1 MVPSKGER
9 NIEKVSNRNLIIQL
23 QKGNMQFHN
32 NGQAIYLQIADYI
45 CEKVLL
51 KEWKP
56 EDKVPS
62 VRELA
67 IQLEVNPNTVMRTY
81 DFLKQQEIINDKR
94 GIGYFITAQAY
105 KNAVAYRK
113 TEFLEKELPAVF
125 RTMNMLGLQP
135 EDLAVRFEKF
145 KKQYAAYNN

>member
-1 MVPSKGER
+1 ME
-9 NIEKVSNRNLIIQL
+9 I
-23 QKGNMQFHN
+23 MQFNN

-51 KEWKP
+51 KEWKA

-67 IQLEVNPNTVMRTY
+67 MQLEVNPNTVMRTY

-94 GIGYFITAQAY
+94 GIGYFITP
-105 KNAVAYRK
+105 NAFKSAIAYRK
-113 TEFLEKELPAVF
+113 TEFLEKELPTVF
-125 RTMNMLGLQP
+125 RTMNMLGLEP
-135 EDLAVRFEKF
+135 EDLAQRFEKF